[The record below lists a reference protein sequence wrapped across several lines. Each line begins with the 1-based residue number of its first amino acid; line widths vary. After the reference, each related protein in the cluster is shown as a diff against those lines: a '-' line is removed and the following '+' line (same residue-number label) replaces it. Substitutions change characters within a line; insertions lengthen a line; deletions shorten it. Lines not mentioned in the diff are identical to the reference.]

1 MSALE
6 SGALFRIRRVCYP
19 SQLLDLPTPGEQ
31 RDVEPNFQALRKEF
45 PVLERK
51 TYLNS
56 GSYGALA
63 NDVKRAFEAYLEERL
78 LTGANWDAWA
88 TKNEAV
94 RALTATLLH
103 AAPGEIAVTASVSAG
118 LNSLA
123 SAVDFSGPRNKVVI
137 SDFEFPTNAQI
148 WHAQEPRG
156 ARVVHVPP
164 APDGY
169 IPLESF
175 AAAIDEQTQLVA
187 ITHVCYR
194 NGAKLDIPGIVRL
207 AHAKGAKVL
216 LDCYQSVGS
225 LDIDVKALDV
235 DFAAGGM
242 LKYLLGTAGIGFLY
256 ARETFIESLVPTNSG
271 WFAQADIAA
280 MDITANRPA
289 SNARRFEAGTP
300 AVVNCY
306 AAEAGLKFLLAVG
319 TPAIEK
325 RNYALTR
332 RCMQRLEEIGWPSI
346 TPTQDE
352 RRGATIAVPSR
363 DCGGLSAQL
372 MKRDIVTSPR
382 DGNVRA
388 SFHFYNDEDD
398 VESFIAAMKD
408 LRGSFGVR

>member
-1 MSALE
+1 
-6 SGALFRIRRVCYP
+6 
-19 SQLLDLPTPGEQ
+19 
-31 RDVEPNFQALRKEF
+31 VEPNFQALRKEF

-88 TKNEAV
+88 TKNESV

-103 AAPGEIAVTASVSAG
+103 AAPDEIAVTASVSAG
-118 LNSLA
+118 LNALA
-123 SAVDFSGPRNKVVI
+123 SAVDFSGPRNTVVI

-156 ARVVHVPP
+156 ARVLHVRS

-169 IPLESF
+169 IPLENF
-175 AAAIDEQTQLVA
+175 AAVIDEQTQLVA

-207 AHAKGAKVL
+207 AHAKGAMVL

-256 ARETFIESLVPTNSG
+256 ARASFIEPLVPTNSG

-289 SNARRFEAGTP
+289 PNARRFEAGTP

-306 AAEAGLKFLLAVG
+306 AAEAGLKFLLAIG
-319 TPAIEK
+319 TRAIEK

-346 TPTQDE
+346 TPTQNE
-352 RRGATIAVPSR
+352 RRGATVAVPSR
-363 DCGGLSAQL
+363 DCGGLSAEL
-372 MKRDIVTSPR
+372 MQRDIVTSPR

>member
-1 MSALE
+1 M
-6 SGALFRIRRVCYP
+6 
-19 SQLLDLPTPGEQ
+19 
-31 RDVEPNFQALRKEF
+31 EPNFQSLRNEF

-56 GSYGALA
+56 GSYCALA
-63 NDVKRAFEAYLEERL
+63 NDVKAAFEAYLEDRL
-78 LTGANWDAWA
+78 LVGANWDLWIA
-88 TKNEAV
+88 KNESV

-103 AAPGEIAVTASVSAG
+103 AAPDEIAITASVSAG
-118 LNSLA
+118 LNALA
-123 SAVDFSGPRNKVVI
+123 SAFDFSGLRNKVIV

-156 ARVVHVPP
+156 ARVVHVPR
-164 APDGY
+164 AADGY
-169 IPLESF
+169 IPLQNF
-175 AAAIDEQTQLVA
+175 AKAIDERTQLVA
-187 ITHVCYR
+187 ITHVCFR

-207 AHAKGAKVL
+207 ARAKGASVL

-256 ARETFIESLVPTNSG
+256 VRDSFTKSLVPTNSG
-271 WFAQADIAA
+271 WFAQAEIGA

-289 SNARRFEAGTP
+289 PNARRFEAGTP

-346 TPTQDE
+346 TPAQDE
-352 RRGATIAVPSR
+352 RRGATVAVPSR
-363 DCGGLSAQL
+363 NSRVLAAEL
-372 MKRDIVTSPR
+372 MKRDIVTSHR
-382 DGNVRA
+382 DDNIRA
-388 SFHFYNDEDD
+388 AFHFYNDEHDI
-398 VESFIAAMKD
+398 ESFIAAMKD
-408 LRGSFGVR
+408 LRRHLSPETR